1 VGAVVGAAAAFPQH
15 FCQKQS
21 KVLLGTLNDS
31 NDVTGGREEWKK
43 LGVPAG

>member
-1 VGAVVGAAAAFPQH
+1 MGWRCFL
-15 FCQKQS
+15 S
-21 KVLLGTLNDS
+21 TLLPKAIEGSIEDDN